1 MIRKI
6 FTLVLGA
13 FLLFLFTNIFFPQI
27 FQNTV
32 LASVSR
38 SLSLRSQNCNFC
50 HFVVSAD
57 SNLNDPA
64 IVSQI
69 QQFLGRQTFS
79 YDQKGNLVLFSE
91 SEYSYNA
98 EQTGLLPM
106 LFVPYEKDK
115 VRPGHRIVEAVIK
128 TKNEKGLYPVGL
140 TIFTLQSDG
149 RLEPMC
155 SQTQLHFNAGQ
166 TESQTAEN
174 AAELI
179 VTACLF

>member
-38 SLSLRSQNCNFC
+38 SLSLQGQNYRYC
-50 HFVVSAD
+50 HYVVRAAAASPESA
-57 SNLNDPA
+57 L
-64 IVSQI
+64 VSQV
-69 QQFLGRQTFS
+69 QQHLGRNVFS

-91 SEYSYNA
+91 FDHELNL
-98 EQTGLLPM
+98 EELPLSPI
-106 LFVPYEKDK
+106 LFVPYEKDNPG
-115 VRPGHRIVEAVIK
+115 PGHRIVEAVIQPR
-128 TKNEKGLYPVGL
+128 NEKEQHPVAV
-140 TIFTLQSDG
+140 TIFAVQSDG
-149 RLEPMC
+149 RLEPVC
-155 SQTQLHFNAGQ
+155 PLTLLHFNAGE
-166 TESQTAEN
+166 TSMQTAN
-174 AAELI
+174 RAAELI